1 MWVLHRVIKLAAVRA
16 GATSADGYAHHSPDL
31 RMISDTSI
39 AMAADLQKFLND
51 HMGARPRS
59 VGWPWAGAGLAAA
72 DTARHGPRR
81 ARYWNRADA
90 SQNSRCRMAAGARHR
105 EKSLAYK

>member
-1 MWVLHRVIKLAAVRA
+1 LHRVIKLAAVRA

-59 VGWPWAGAGLAAA
+59 VGWPWAGAGLAAV
-72 DTARHGPRR
+72 DTARPGPRPR
-81 ARYWNRADA
+81 EALWPRSGLLRFA
-90 SQNSRCRMAAGARHR
+90 SPRLHIRVRRGR
-105 EKSLAYK
+105 